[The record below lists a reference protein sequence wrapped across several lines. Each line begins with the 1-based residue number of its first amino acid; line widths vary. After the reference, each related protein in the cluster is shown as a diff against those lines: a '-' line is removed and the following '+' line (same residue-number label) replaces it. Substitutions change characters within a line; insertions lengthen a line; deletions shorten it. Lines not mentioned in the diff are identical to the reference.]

1 MEYCP
6 KGDLAAFLKGQMGK
20 PLKEDRIWKIS
31 IQMMVGLRD
40 LHARKILHRDM
51 KALNIFLDSD
61 GNVRIGDL
69 GVAK

>member
-1 MEYCP
+1 
-6 KGDLAAFLKGQMGK
+6 
-20 PLKEDRIWKIS
+20 
-31 IQMMVGLRD
+31 MMIGLRD
-40 LHARKILHRDM
+40 IHAKKILHRDM